1 MAKVA
6 DLKNHARDLER
17 QGQIAKSLAIYRHI
31 IKHLEG
37 TPHIL
42 RELALYVKTGDLA
55 LKTDDA
61 PAAIESYER
70 AAEHYA
76 THGSVNSVIALCQKI
91 LRIAPERK
99 GVHARFARL
108 LLDQGHVAGARDVLI
123 EYAESAQ
130 LNYALET
137 LRGLR
142 ERSDDDAKPA
152 LEALL
157 EAAEGGQDAEMERT
171 SKEVVPLLFS
181 PTAELAARMSA
192 PTFTKREEP
201 PSPPPEPPPLVQ
213 EPIGNLSQLDAPK
226 TSEAGAPK
234 ASEAAAPPD
243 DDQSIPKIEPTT
255 GPSLRVPTPRQPKR
269 GLHRRVPFGSRAAR
283 QTRSG
288 KKWVIAVIAI
298 LSFAT
303 AGVLAFM
310 GIVPIP
316 NALRFGAASD
326 PAEPVSSAPTSTQS
340 QQLAVN
346 PATTDTGLSAVVDD
360 TAAAA
365 VGDTLDSLP
374 SVAGLRAIDT
384 LRNPRDSTIGQLAR
398 TDTLGAPQGVADPV
412 VDTTQPSPPALAPVD
427 TTAAQPTTSRETI
440 LAIFGLPVDSVTLY
454 AAGGLGGYRVHQTLR
469 TGEQVLL
476 AVLPLGSDATDTVG
490 VGPIFVN
497 LLSGDTVIGTARFGQ
512 YSVSATGTV
521 ATTVLDS
528 LMQQIAARRAP

>member
-17 QGQIAKSLAIYRHI
+17 QGQIAKALAIYRHI

-55 LKTDDA
+55 LKIDDA
-61 PAAIESYER
+61 PAAIGSYER

-91 LRIAPERK
+91 LRVAPERK

-108 LLDQGHVAGARDVLI
+108 LLEHGQVAGARDVLI

-137 LRGLR
+137 LRGLS

-157 EAAEGGQDAEMERT
+157 DAAEGGQDAEVERT

-201 PSPPPEPPPLVQ
+201 PAPPPEPPPPALVQ
-213 EPIGNLSQLDAPK
+213 EPIGNLSQLDVPK
-226 TSEAGAPK
+226 T
-234 ASEAAAPPD
+234 SEAAAPPD
-243 DDQSIPKIEPTT
+243 DDPSIPRLAPIT
-255 GPSLRVPTPRQPKR
+255 GPSLRVPTPRQPAR
-269 GLHRRVPFGSRAAR
+269 AIHRRVPFASRAERQAR
-283 QTRSG
+283 FG
-288 KKWVIAVIAI
+288 KKWVIAAIAI
-298 LSFAT
+298 LSFGT

-316 NALRFGAASD
+316 NALRFGAAAD
-326 PAEPVSSAPTSTQS
+326 PAELVSSAPTSTQA

-346 PATTDTGLSAVVDD
+346 PATTDTGVSAVVDD
-360 TAAAA
+360 TVAAA
-365 VGDTLDSLP
+365 VGETLDSLP
-374 SVAGLRAIDT
+374 PVAGLRPIDT
-384 LRNPRDSTIGQLAR
+384 LRSLQDGQLAL
-398 TDTLGAPQGVADPV
+398 TDTLGAPQDVADPV
-412 VDTTQPSPPALAPVD
+412 VDTTQPSPPGLAPLD
-427 TTAAQPTTSRETI
+427 TAAAQPTTSQETI
-440 LAIFGLPVDSVTLY
+440 LAIFGLPVDSVTVY
-454 AAGGLGGYRVHQTLR
+454 AADGLAGYRVHQTLG

-476 AVLPLGSDATDTVG
+476 AVLPLGSDAPDTVG

-497 LLSGDTVIGTARFGQ
+497 LLAGDTVIGTVRFGQ
-512 YSVSATGTV
+512 YRVSATGTV

-528 LMQQIAARRAP
+528 LMQQIAARRRP